1 MDKTQEPIAGAN
13 PASTPWPLDG
23 IRVVEFCHMVM
34 GPTCG
39 MILADLGADVI
50 KVEPPGG
57 DTTRRLVHQGAGF
70 FASYNRNK
78 RSIALDIKSPEGLAA
93 ARRLALGADVV
104 IENLRPGA
112 LAAAG
117 LGYNDLKA
125 ENPGLV
131 YCALKGFLEGPYAH
145 RKALDEVVQMMGGLA
160 YMTGPEGRPLRAGA
174 SVIDIMGGM
183 FGVIGIQAALRER
196 ERSGHGQEVTAAL
209 FETTV
214 HAVAQHMLQFAVTGT
229 PAGPMPDRPRA
240 WSVYDTFK
248 TADGES
254 VFVGIVSDTQ
264 WKIFCEAFGRDDL
277 LADASLA
284 TNALRA
290 QARERIMPMLN
301 ELFGAMRKDELMAM
315 CERIGLPFAPITKPH
330 ELLDDPHLKA
340 SGQLLDVT
348 LPDGRPTRVPA
359 LPLEIGGRRTEIR
372 RDLPTIGAHGR
383 EILAEAGFT
392 QSEIAA
398 LEQSGAL
405 LAPDGDKT

>member
-1 MDKTQEPIAGAN
+1 MDQTQEPQQDAL
-13 PASTPWPLDG
+13 PLSG

-57 DTTRRLVHQGAGF
+57 DTTRKLVHQGAGF

-78 RSIALDIKSPEGLAA
+78 RSIELDIKSPEGLAA
-93 ARRLALGADVV
+93 AKRLALAADVV

-112 LAAAG
+112 LDAAG
-117 LGYNDLKA
+117 LGYDDLKT

-183 FGVIGIQAALRER
+183 FGIIGIQAALRER
-196 ERSGHGQEVTAAL
+196 ERTGLGQEVTSAL
-209 FETTV
+209 YETTV
-214 HAVAQHMLQFAVTGT
+214 HSVAQHMLQYAVTGT
-229 PAGPMPDRPRA
+229 PAGPMPDKPRA
-240 WSVYDTFK
+240 WSVYDVFT
-248 TADGES
+248 TSDAES

-264 WKIFCEAFGRDDL
+264 WKLFCEAFDKPDL
-277 LADASLA
+277 LADETLA
-284 TNALRA
+284 TNVLRSA
-290 QARERIMPMLN
+290 ARDRIMPMLT
-301 ELFGAMRKDELMAM
+301 ELFGAMTKQQLMDE

-330 ELLDDPHLKA
+330 ELLDDPHLNQ

-348 LPDGRPTRVPA
+348 LPDGRPTRVPG
-359 LPLEIGGRRTEIR
+359 LPLEMGGRRTEIR
-372 RDLPTIGAHGR
+372 RDLPRIGQHGR
-383 EILAEAGFT
+383 EILAEAGFSDEEIDALAAAGVLIT
-392 QSEIAA
+392 PESE
-398 LEQSGAL
+398 
-405 LAPDGDKT
+405 